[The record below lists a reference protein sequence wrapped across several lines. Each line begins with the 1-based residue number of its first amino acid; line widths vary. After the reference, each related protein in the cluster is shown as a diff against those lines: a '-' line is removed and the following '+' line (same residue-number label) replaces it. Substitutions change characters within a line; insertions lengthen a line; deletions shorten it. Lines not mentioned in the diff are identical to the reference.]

1 MTRAVIGEGQL
12 CLESGDATTAIIGR
26 ASIVAACLG
35 AEAE

>member
-12 CLESGDATTAIIGR
+12 YLESGDTTTTIINRG
-26 ASIVAACLG
+26 SIVAACLG